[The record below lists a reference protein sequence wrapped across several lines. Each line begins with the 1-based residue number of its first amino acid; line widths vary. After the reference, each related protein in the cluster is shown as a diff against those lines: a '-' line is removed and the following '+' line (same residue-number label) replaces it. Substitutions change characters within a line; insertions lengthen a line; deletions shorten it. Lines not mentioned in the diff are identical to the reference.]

1 MANSAAFTKLDDNGR
16 TMERSLNLQ
25 RVREHGAH
33 IGPRDLRAPAEIKVP
48 HPWFGVDDVG
58 DVLNLPL
65 AAKGVVGVRSDVL
78 FDKFASEFDEQLPG
92 DNRIVGSSVGLLN
105 ATRTAL
111 SMVALSPLRSRMS
124 PSGKSKM
131 MLEVLI
137 AFSTSNV
144 SALKTPDNSRSSP
157 SSPANSQVRV

>member
-1 MANSAAFTKLDDNGR
+1 MKSHGCTLPVERMSQGNDDYKACR
-16 TMERSLNLQ
+16 TMEQSLNLQ

-78 FDKFASEFDEQLPG
+78 
-92 DNRIVGSSVGLLN
+92 R
-105 ATRTAL
+105 
-111 SMVALSPLRSRMS
+111 
-124 PSGKSKM
+124 
-131 MLEVLI
+131 
-137 AFSTSNV
+137 
-144 SALKTPDNSRSSP
+144 
-157 SSPANSQVRV
+157 QVRLRI